1 MAWLR
6 ELLIAAAFAVAV
18 VVGHRLV
25 PPTPLPPAAT
35 AGEAEAAMAVAF
47 RLDRVKPDPA
57 AAVSVRVYDVRDLV
71 SRLAGIESEF
81 RAIAAAA
88 AAGRPVRDTG
98 VGDFGYFSP
107 PPPVL
112 PAGQEAAGQLAE
124 FVWPRPARPTP
135 VGWPVRPVGGRLV
148 VTGTSAD
155 HARVR
160 AWLAAL
166 RIAERVP
173 RPVVAI
179 DGGSR

>member
-25 PPTPLPPAAT
+25 PPAPLPPAAT
-35 AGEAEAAMAVAF
+35 AGEAEAAMALAF

-71 SRLAGIESEF
+71 SRLAGIETEF
-81 RAIAAAA
+81 RAVAAAA
-88 AAGRPVRDTG
+88 AAGRPVRNIG
-98 VGDFGYFSP
+98 VVAFDP
-107 PPPVL
+107 PRVVL
-112 PAGQEAAGQLAE
+112 PAGQVAAGQLAD
-124 FVWPRPARPTP
+124 FVWPRDAGPTA

-148 VTGTSAD
+148 VTGTDAD

-166 RIAERVP
+166 RSAERVP